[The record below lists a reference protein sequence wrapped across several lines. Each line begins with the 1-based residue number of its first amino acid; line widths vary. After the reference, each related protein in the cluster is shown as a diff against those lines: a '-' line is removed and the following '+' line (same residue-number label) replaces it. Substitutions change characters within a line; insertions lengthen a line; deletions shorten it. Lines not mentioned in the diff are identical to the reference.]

1 MKSPFFLYGF
11 VFVIFSCWN
20 AQAQKYQ
27 DSTLLDQVILKAPSL
42 QGELT
47 KTPAAVNLLET
58 PELNRGSTN
67 LLTEIFNRIPGV
79 YTQAGALNT
88 NRITIRGI
96 GSRAQYGTN
105 RVKAYFSEIPLS
117 TGDGETVLNDIDL
130 EAVDRVEIIKGPNS
144 SLYGSGLGGV
154 IQVMPFQSSENQSF
168 TKLSSVFG
176 SYGLQ
181 KQTASLGYAKKNASV
196 FASYNHLK
204 QEGYRENADYDRKTF
219 HLNSSI
225 QISEKSQLHILGNFT
240 RLKAYISSS
249 ISLSVFKENPR
260 QAAFTW
266 KTAQGYESYDRFL
279 LGISYEYQ
287 FSEKLAQTTS
297 FFTNYKDAYEPR
309 PFDIL
314 KQKAYNLG
322 ARTRF
327 TYRDQVF
334 QLPIKA
340 SIGAE
345 ILQENYSGSNFENL
359 YEEFPNQ
366 GSVRGVMISNLEQNR
381 NYYNVFAQGELQ
393 VLPKLKLVGGLNIN
407 ATNYTLTNLFTEEVA
422 TPTSEGKF
430 ESIVAPRAAALYEI
444 TPQKNVYINL
454 SKGFSIPTVD
464 ETLTPRG
471 NINNT
476 LKPEIGWNY
485 ELGFKGSW
493 EKNLYIELALY
504 SIQVSDLLVAERVGN
519 DQYIGKN
526 AGKTNHNG
534 LEFLLR
540 YNWNLNQN
548 FQFQTYA
555 SAELN
560 AYSFD
565 DFNDEGEDFSG
576 NELTGMPDHK
586 INLGVDAV
594 IFKHFSLNTN
604 ALWVAEIPLNDE
616 NLVYSDAYQLLN
628 LKASYRL
635 QLLPKIEMDFNLGIN
650 NVLNE
655 SYAASILPNAV
666 GFGGKEPRYFYPG
679 NNRNFYGGLS
689 LSYKL

>member
-1 MKSPFFLYGF
+1 M
-11 VFVIFSCWN
+11 
-20 AQAQKYQ
+20 
-27 DSTLLDQVILKAPSL
+27 
-42 QGELT
+42 
-47 KTPAAVNLLET
+47 
-58 PELNRGSTN
+58 
-67 LLTEIFNRIPGV
+67 
-79 YTQAGALNT
+79 
-88 NRITIRGI
+88 
-96 GSRAQYGTN
+96 
-105 RVKAYFSEIPLS
+105 
-117 TGDGETVLNDIDL
+117 
-130 EAVDRVEIIKGPNS
+130 
-144 SLYGSGLGGV
+144 
-154 IQVMPFQSSENQSF
+154 
-168 TKLSSVFG
+168 
-176 SYGLQ
+176 
-181 KQTASLGYAKKNASV
+181 
-196 FASYNHLK
+196 
-204 QEGYRENADYDRKTF
+204 
-219 HLNSSI
+219 
-225 QISEKSQLHILGNFT
+225 
-240 RLKAYISSS
+240 
-249 ISLSVFKENPR
+249 
-260 QAAFTW
+260 
-266 KTAQGYESYDRFL
+266 
-279 LGISYEYQ
+279 
-287 FSEKLAQTTS
+287 
-297 FFTNYKDAYEPR
+297 
-309 PFDIL
+309 
-314 KQKAYNLG
+314 
-322 ARTRF
+322 
-327 TYRDQVF
+327 
-334 QLPIKA
+334 
-340 SIGAE
+340 
-345 ILQENYSGSNFENL
+345 
-359 YEEFPNQ
+359 
-366 GSVRGVMISNLEQNR
+366 
-381 NYYNVFAQGELQ
+381 
-393 VLPKLKLVGGLNIN
+393 
-407 ATNYTLTNLFTEEVA
+407 
-422 TPTSEGKF
+422 
-430 ESIVAPRAAALYEI
+430 
-444 TPQKNVYINL
+444 YINL